1 MFSHK
6 TISMKEI
13 RLKSGLEVDD
23 IVVDGIDTRDYPDFS
38 DAYICDAL
46 VFENGDWRVATAEE
60 LDELSGDSDL
70 VYEAVEN
77 YLY

>member
-1 MFSHK
+1 
-6 TISMKEI
+6 MKEI
-13 RLKSGLEVDD
+13 RLKNGLEVDD
-23 IVVDGIDTRDYPDFS
+23 IVVDGIDTKDFPDFS

-60 LDELSGDSDL
+60 LDELSEDSDL